1 MKTPTLHLHTAALA
15 VLLVCSK
22 TVSASNDLPYTPPAD
37 DAVAVTGWVH
47 VEDLSFDATTVE
59 LEVNGEVQRV
69 PLSNMGRFDLVLPAD
84 AHVVLRFE
92 HPGHL
97 PKEVLVDTHHARAGM
112 FREQTRHVRFA
123 VIMELKQNMAGFTY
137 VGPVGNIGFDKDG
150 GCVAVDHTRKLMVGR
165 KNQPMVF

>member
-97 PKEVLVDTHHARAGM
+97 PKEVLVDTHHARAGT

-123 VIMELKQNMAGFTY
+123 VIMVL
-137 VGPVGNIGFDKDG
+137 
-150 GCVAVDHTRKLMVGR
+150 
-165 KNQPMVF
+165 